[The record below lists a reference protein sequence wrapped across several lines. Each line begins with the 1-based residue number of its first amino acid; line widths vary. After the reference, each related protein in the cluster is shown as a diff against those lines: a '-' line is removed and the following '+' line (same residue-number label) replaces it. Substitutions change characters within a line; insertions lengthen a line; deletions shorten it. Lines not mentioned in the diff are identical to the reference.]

1 MIYQNY
7 WRKYVNDVSLQLEVV
22 WAGLVFHLSVGAL
35 LPLQLQKH
43 AESLSIESC
52 CQKIRPLNSLTL
64 HLGKIK
70 KFDKTGAIC
79 HINIGLRTRESEGKL
94 CESSEA
100 QLAGHPPSPSLSLSL
115 SLSLISTNKIRE
127 IKTEKLRT
135 KKQSFLIYS
144 L

>member
-64 HLGKIK
+64 HLGKIRK
-70 KFDKTGAIC
+70 RLLTKY
-79 HINIGLRTRESEGKL
+79 LRFVILTSNCGMNQRKL
-94 CESSEA
+94 AEA
-100 QLAGHPPSPSLSLSL
+100 VM
-115 SLSLISTNKIRE
+115 
-127 IKTEKLRT
+127 
-135 KKQSFLIYS
+135 
-144 L
+144 